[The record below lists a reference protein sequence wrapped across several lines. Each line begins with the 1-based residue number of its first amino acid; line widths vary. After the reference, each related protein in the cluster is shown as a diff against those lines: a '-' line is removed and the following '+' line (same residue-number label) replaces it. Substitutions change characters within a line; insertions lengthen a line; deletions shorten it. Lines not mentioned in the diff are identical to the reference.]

1 MYKLIIISLLFN
13 IIGCKSQETKQKLMN
28 NIDNDMEY
36 FDIKKFDENKKNGE
50 YYFKTN
56 DGTEVRQIGPLNDK
70 TYNEIGKNS
79 TSKYGYFK
87 IFHPNLRLK
96 EIGKEFFNMPVG
108 TNKVYD
114 ENGKLIKETNRDLPY
129 NFSIQDLINKM
140 QKEYKIDILDIKQTK
155 SVFRYVEKEK
165 VKLPLYEVWCYNQK
179 NDLKLICY
187 IINGT
192 TGETI
197 YVGERFIEGKQGSL
211 LDQYLNSKKN

>member
-1 MYKLIIISLLFN
+1 
-13 IIGCKSQETKQKLMN
+13 
-28 NIDNDMEY
+28 
-36 FDIKKFDENKKNGE
+36 
-50 YYFKTN
+50 
-56 DGTEVRQIGPLNDK
+56 
-70 TYNEIGKNS
+70 
-79 TSKYGYFK
+79 
-87 IFHPNLRLK
+87 
-96 EIGKEFFNMPVG
+96 MPVG

-211 LDQYLNSKKN
+211 LDQYLNSKKTKFLALTANSRYANHFIVFCFAELPYDMVVFPSGYSGTLGQVQYIGKKMYVYLKLEMIIH